1 MSVHVKLGLARVKN
15 HTGIFELEKKLK
27 TKVYCHM
34 DRYRLL
40 SMKFGWSILQYYS
53 IGLCYK
59 ICLALLEWDG
69 KNESQLQIF
78 DESNSEFMEYLEV
91 SLKSVKN

>member
-1 MSVHVKLGLARVKN
+1 
-15 HTGIFELEKKLK
+15 
-27 TKVYCHM
+27 
-34 DRYRLL
+34 
-40 SMKFGWSILQYYS
+40 
-53 IGLCYK
+53 LCYK